1 MAIPEGGERSVS
13 GTSTT
18 PRSSAAQRRQHRL
31 LANPFW
37 LARMHPRLFGS
48 LAFGVVTYVIHTLAA
63 PTTIV
68 ATRLLVAWNVGILLY
83 LVLAFRMMSRFDLA
97 LVRERAAIQDE
108 GGLALL
114 LLTVVAGLASIVA
127 IVAQL
132 GAMPDARR
140 GWYFAL
146 AVTTILVSWTFI
158 HAMFALHYAHEYY
171 GDDAEA
177 GGLDFPKE
185 DCPDYWDFV
194 YFAFVIGMTFQV
206 SDVQVTSKVLRRVV
220 VAHGAVSF
228 LFNVAILALVVNL
241 GAGLIQSS
249 TAH

>member
-1 MAIPEGGERSVS
+1 M
-13 GTSTT
+13 
-18 PRSSAAQRRQHRL
+18 
-31 LANPFW
+31 W

-48 LAFGVVTYVIHTLAA
+48 FALSVVTYAVHTFAA
-63 PTTIV
+63 PSTIA
-68 ATRLLVAWNVGILLY
+68 ATRLLVAWNVGIVVY
-83 LVLAFRMMSRFDLA
+83 LMLAFAMMSRFDLA

-108 GGLALL
+108 GGLAILG
-114 LLTVVAGLASIVA
+114 LTVAAALASIGA

-158 HAMFALHYAHEYY
+158 HAIFALHYAHEYY

-177 GGLDFPKE
+177 GGLDFPKD

-194 YFAFVIGMTFQV
+194 YFAFVVGMTFQV
-206 SDVQVTSKVLRRVV
+206 SDVQVTSKVLRRIV

-241 GAGLIQSS
+241 GAGLIESS
-249 TAH
+249 TGG